1 MARLDHH
8 GAVSNLLAE
17 YAACIDSDDLE
28 AWPAFFTEQAH
39 YRITTEF
46 NHARGLPI
54 GIIDARNRNMME
66 DRVASL
72 RQANIYEPQRYRH
85 IISAVRITG
94 NEDRLIQAE
103 AAFMVVR
110 IMIDGSQELF
120 VTGRYLD
127 QIELS
132 GETPLFAEKLVVLGS
147 DKIDTLLA
155 IPL

>member
-1 MARLDHH
+1 
-8 GAVSNLLAE
+8 
-17 YAACIDSDDLE
+17 
-28 AWPAFFTEQAH
+28 
-39 YRITTEF
+39 
-46 NHARGLPI
+46 
-54 GIIDARNRNMME
+54 
-66 DRVASL
+66 
-72 RQANIYEPQRYRH
+72 
-85 IISAVRITG
+85 VRITG

-132 GETPLFAEKLVVLGS
+132 GETPLFAEKLVVLDS